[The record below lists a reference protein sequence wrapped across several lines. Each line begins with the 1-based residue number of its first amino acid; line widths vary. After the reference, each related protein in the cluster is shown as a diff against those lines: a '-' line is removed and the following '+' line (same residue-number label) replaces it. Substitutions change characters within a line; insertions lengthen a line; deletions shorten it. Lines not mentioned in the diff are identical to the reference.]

1 MDKSPSPKTTAGGH
15 VPPDVDILLSRMLS
29 EIASDADIE
38 AYRDMVL
45 AYEEVVDGAEVA
57 KSDIKAEQLRKA
69 GNRLYHARKYKAAL
83 GKYNEAMCCAESGS
97 EHLAICYANRSA
109 IYYEQEEYEL
119 ALLNMALAKEHNYP
133 AKILD
138 KLDVREQSCRK
149 KLEQGQSKNIALCPR
164 MGITV
169 EVNPRVPFLA
179 KGIAMRQY
187 PWCNRGLEAE
197 RDFRTGDV
205 ILDEKAVLSIVDV
218 PLKYYN
224 CSHCSAENQHSLIPC
239 PDCVFAMY
247 CSEECLERDKRLVHR
262 FECGLATKLRNV
274 SMYTSNMGPKLF
286 LYGLTLFNDD
296 LDQMME
302 YCEQSVNAGGDP
314 FTLDYRKYDPLAEFK
329 ELHKTVLNTNT
340 EIEGS
345 LKACAALSYAVLI
358 KNPAINSSLTTKS
371 HHRFLLNSLLHYTR
385 VACFLMWNSHVNL
398 STTSTGH
405 VLSGLT
411 SVGSLINHSC
421 DPNVAAIYMGGRLKF
436 ILLRPIR
443 AGEQILTAYG
453 PTWYD
458 RNHPPVTYSFV
469 CACPFCAQPSMQHW
483 LATGRELSLGA
494 ERNAD
499 MLLAILQDEAF
510 NDVDKL
516 HAIQQYIQRHIRFHP
531 EDTLSRIMTTYRLYL
546 LEMVKKDIERMGR
559 EAAVARVFE

>member
-1 MDKSPSPKTTAGGH
+1 MDKPPSPKTTAGGH

-45 AYEEVVDGAEVA
+45 ANGEVVDVSEVT
-57 KSDIKAEQLRKA
+57 KSDTKAEQLRKA

-83 GKYNEAMCCAESGS
+83 GKYNEAMCCAES
-97 EHLAICYANRSA
+97 E
-109 IYYEQEEYEL
+109 
-119 ALLNMALAKEHNYP
+119 
-133 AKILD
+133 
-138 KLDVREQSCRK
+138 
-149 KLEQGQSKNIALCPR
+149 
-164 MGITV
+164 
-169 EVNPRVPFLA
+169 
-179 KGIAMRQY
+179 
-187 PWCNRGLEAE
+187 
-197 RDFRTGDV
+197 
-205 ILDEKAVLSIVDV
+205 
-218 PLKYYN
+218 
-224 CSHCSAENQHSLIPC
+224 
-239 PDCVFAMY
+239 
-247 CSEECLERDKRLVHR
+247 
-262 FECGLATKLRNV
+262 
-274 SMYTSNMGPKLF
+274 
-286 LYGLTLFNDD
+286 
-296 LDQMME
+296 
-302 YCEQSVNAGGDP
+302 
-314 FTLDYRKYDPLAEFK
+314 YDPLAEFK

-469 CACPFCAQPSMQHW
+469 CACPFCVQPSMQHW